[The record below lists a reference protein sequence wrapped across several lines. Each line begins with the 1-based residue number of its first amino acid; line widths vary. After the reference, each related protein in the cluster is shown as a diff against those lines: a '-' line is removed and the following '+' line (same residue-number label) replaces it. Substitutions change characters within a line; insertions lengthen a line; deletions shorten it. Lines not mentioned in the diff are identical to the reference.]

1 MELKPEIQL
10 KQQQKLV
17 MTPQLQQA
25 IRMLQLSNLEMSQR
39 IEEELI
45 ENPALDIEERADD
58 NEYSEDELI
67 GRMSEPDGAG
77 PDDFDEAYF
86 YVERSLPRSAGGDQE
101 DRKREFLEGAVSR
114 EETLH
119 EYLNRQIHLL
129 NMVPE
134 DLRIAE
140 IIISCIND
148 DGYLNTPIEEIARD
162 SGIDPP
168 RVESVLKIVQSLGPS
183 GVGARSIQE
192 CLLIQLRDR
201 GHYPVAER
209 IITDFLQEVKLRKHE
224 EIARRLGVSLEE
236 LKENLNVIATLEPY
250 PGRQFFTDTIRYIV
264 PDVIVTEGEDGFQ
277 VVPNNAYIPRLRVNS
292 FFEELLRTGK
302 GDKKLREFLADK
314 VQRARG
320 FINSVQQRESTLVR
334 VTRAILERQ
343 IDFFRHGPLHLK
355 PMTLRDIAAMVDLHE
370 STVSRITSSKYV
382 QTGWG
387 VFRLKYFFSG
397 SVPARGR
404 ADLSSTSIKEMIKE
418 IVKQESG
425 KNHLSDQKIADMLA
439 ERGIRIARRTVAKY
453 RKELHILPSN
463 LRRSR

>member
-25 IRMLQLSNLEMSQR
+25 IRMLQLSNIEMSQR
-39 IEEELI
+39 IEEELV
-45 ENPALDIEERADD
+45 ENPALEIEERADN
-58 NEYSEDELI
+58 NEYNEDELS
-67 GRMSEPDGAG
+67 GRLNERDGAG
-77 PDDFDEAYF
+77 QDDFDEEYF
-86 YVERSLPRSAGGDQE
+86 YVERSLPRSVSGDQE

-114 EETLH
+114 QETLH
-119 EYLNRQIHLL
+119 EYLTRQIHLL
-129 NMVPE
+129 NVLPE

-148 DGYLNTPIEEIARD
+148 DGYLNAPVEEIGRD
-162 SGIDPP
+162 FGIDPLK
-168 RVESVLKIVQSLGPS
+168 VESVLKIVQSLDPP
-183 GVGARSIQE
+183 GVGARNIQE

-201 GHYPVAER
+201 GHHPVAER

-236 LKENLNVIATLEPY
+236 LKENLGLIAGLEPY
-250 PGRQFFTDTIRYIV
+250 PGRQFYTDTIRYIV
-264 PDVIVTEGEDGFQ
+264 PDVIVVEGEDGFQ
-277 VVPNNAYIPRLRVNS
+277 VLPNNTYIPRLRVNGY
-292 FFEELLRTGK
+292 FEELLRVRN
-302 GDKKLREFLADK
+302 GDKKLRDFLADK

-334 VTRAILERQ
+334 VTQAILERQ
-343 IDFFRHGPLHLK
+343 FDFFRYGPMHLK
-355 PMTLRDIAAMVDLHE
+355 PMTLRDVAAMVDLHE

-418 IVKQESG
+418 IIKQESG
-425 KNHLSDQKIADMLA
+425 RNHLSDQKIADMLA

-463 LRRSR
+463 LRRS